1 MCLPTCWKPHKAVDQ
16 KQIEC
21 YNTHIDKQGCS
32 KKRDTRK
39 QKVKQGA
46 LNGQSPANLF
56 NLENSMTALQ
66 AYINQKNKWN
76 AIFKGE
82 QFELETAK
90 GRQRVADSL
99 DADLSPENL
108 TCDGELS
115 RSQIR
120 AKHSALT
127 AAATELFR
135 MDPSVRIY
143 ELYTGE

>member
-1 MCLPTCWKPHKAVDQ
+1 
-16 KQIEC
+16 
-21 YNTHIDKQGCS
+21 
-32 KKRDTRK
+32 
-39 QKVKQGA
+39 
-46 LNGQSPANLF
+46 
-56 NLENSMTALQ
+56 MTALQ

-82 QFELETAK
+82 QFELETAR

-115 RSQIR
+115 RAEIVR
-120 AKHSALT
+120 RHKVLT
-127 AAATELFR
+127 AAATELAR
-135 MDPSVRIY
+135 LDPSVRIY